1 MRGPCSSGSST
12 SHASHPRFRRLVLGP
27 APLSPPLLTGAPY
40 TSTIAGAPAQAHGKA
55 LVSGVR
61 QRRLIAGHG
70 NLELTRAYSLPA
82 SPGIC
87 SDVAASVVGVST
99 FKVCHST
106 SILQMGVI
114 PDILLA
120 AIDDLIP
127 PRNQISF
134 EDRPASA
141 RRLNGPAP
149 APRLSYSSR
158 VPSVLVCPPPRCP
171 AQSARCELSQQHSE
185 SKSKNESRKL
195 RLTTQNVEMLV
206 PAQRMLVESWVAHA
220 HGQDFQPAIYREW
233 WAEYE
238 WDSSPI

>member
-40 TSTIAGAPAQAHGKA
+40 TSTIAGAPAQARGKA

-70 NLELTRAYSLPA
+70 NLELTRASSLPA

-106 SILQMGVI
+106 SILQLGEI

-120 AIDDLIP
+120 AIDDLIL

-141 RRLNGPAP
+141 RRLTEPTP
-149 APRLSYSSR
+149 APRLSYSAR
-158 VPSVLVCPPPRCP
+158 VPCVHVCPPQCP
-171 AQSARCELSQQHSE
+171 TSSARCALSQQHSE
-185 SKSKNESRKL
+185 RKVQNASHTP
-195 RLTTQNVEMLV
+195 RLTQQNVAMLDST
-206 PAQRMLVESWVAHA
+206 QRMLVERWVAGA

-233 WAEYE
+233 WAE
-238 WDSSPI
+238 WNGSPI